1 MAGPDTGSW
10 FDTVWGVKD
19 ERPTTIGVSIPVPPP
34 HGEYLQARRADFG
47 DRSAWQIP
55 AHITLL
61 PPTEVDASTYARF
74 LDHCVDVASAHTAFD
89 VVLRGT
95 GTFRPLSNVVF
106 IQVAQGVSACE
117 SLEMS
122 LRSGPIRRTLD
133 FYYHPHVTVAH
144 DVSPT
149 ELDRAFEELAGF
161 AVTFEVTTFHLYE
174 LGSDGVWRPEHDFEL
189 ARRSMC

>member
-1 MAGPDTGSW
+1 M
-10 FDTVWGVKD
+10 KD

-89 VVLRGT
+89 VVL
-95 GTFRPLSNVVF
+95 
-106 IQVAQGVSACE
+106 
-117 SLEMS
+117 
-122 LRSGPIRRTLD
+122 
-133 FYYHPHVTVAH
+133 
-144 DVSPT
+144 
-149 ELDRAFEELAGF
+149 
-161 AVTFEVTTFHLYE
+161 
-174 LGSDGVWRPEHDFEL
+174 
-189 ARRSMC
+189 